1 MKDLYNTNADFKR
14 YVDTYSAQHKHTLE
28 ETLQLKVVQ
37 LVGEYYRKEAE
48 EDEHRIH
55 VANGQYGTTGSSY
68 NCS

>member
-14 YVDTYSAQHKHTLE
+14 YVDTYSAQSKHTLE

-48 EDEHRIH
+48 EDEHRIR
-55 VANGQYGTTGSSY
+55 ATNGQSSTTGGSY

>member
-1 MKDLYNTNADFKR
+1 MKDLYNTNAKFKR
-14 YVDTYSAQHKHTLE
+14 YVDTYSAQSKLTLE

-48 EDEHRIH
+48 EDEHKIH
-55 VANGQYGTTGSSY
+55 PTDGESNATGISC

>member
-14 YVDTYSAQHKHTLE
+14 YVDTYSAQSKHTLE

-55 VANGQYGTTGSSY
+55 ADNGHSSTAGGSC

>member
-14 YVDTYSAQHKHTLE
+14 YVDTYSAQSKHTLE

-48 EDEHRIH
+48 EDEHRIR
-55 VANGQYGTTGSSY
+55 ATDGQPSTTGGSC

>member
-14 YVDTYSAQHKHTLE
+14 YVDTYSAQSKHTLE

-48 EDEHRIH
+48 EDEHKIR
-55 VANGQYGTTGSSY
+55 VTNGQYSTTGGSY

>member
-1 MKDLYNTNADFKR
+1 MKDLYNTNAEFKR
-14 YVDTYSAQHKHTLE
+14 YVDTYSAQSKYTLE

-55 VANGQYGTTGSSY
+55 TTDGQSSTTGSSC
-68 NCS
+68 NRS

>member
-1 MKDLYNTNADFKR
+1 MKDLYNTNANFKR
-14 YVDTYSAQHKHTLE
+14 YVDTYSAQSKHTLE

-48 EDEHRIH
+48 EDEHRIR
-55 VANGQYGTTGSSY
+55 VTDEQYSTTESSC

>member
-14 YVDTYSAQHKHTLE
+14 YVDTYSAQSKHTLE

-37 LVGEYYRKEAE
+37 LVGEYYRKEAK
-48 EDEHRIH
+48 EDEHRIS
-55 VANGQYGTTGSSY
+55 ATAGQPSTTGGSC

>member
-14 YVDTYSAQHKHTLE
+14 YVDTYSAQSKHTLE

-37 LVGEYYRKEAE
+37 LVGEYNRKEAE
-48 EDEHRIH
+48 ENEHRIRTD
-55 VANGQYGTTGSSY
+55 NGQSSTTGGSY